1 MNKQI
6 ANWQGKHVWIVGASS
21 GIGEALAKLLLSK
34 GAVLALSA
42 RRAEP
47 LGAILSAATAE
58 QASAMHLILPLD
70 TTIPEQLSA
79 AHEQMRKEWPRLD
92 VVVWLAGTYQA
103 MRADALDLPVIHQ
116 TIAANLTS
124 VYNGLSVFLPTMIK
138 QKSGIVTLVSSV
150 AGYSGLPKALVYG
163 PTKAALI
170 NLAEVLYTD
179 LKPHG
184 ISVYLVNPGF
194 VATPLTAQNEFKMP
208 ALITSEVAAL
218 EIVKGLEKGNFEI
231 HFPKRFT
238 RVLKF
243 LRILP
248 YRLYFALTKNLP

>member
-1 MNKQI
+1 MNQRI

-21 GIGEALAKLLLSK
+21 GIGEALARLLLAQ
-34 GAVLALSA
+34 GAILALSS

-47 LGAILSAATAE
+47 LTAIVQSATPE
-58 QASAMHLILPLD
+58 QAQAKHLVLPLD
-70 TTIPEQLSA
+70 TTIPEQISA
-79 AHEQMRKEWPRLD
+79 AHAKLRANWPRLD

-103 MRADALDLPVIHQ
+103 MRADAMDLPVIHQ

-124 VYNGLSVFLPTMIK
+124 VYNGLSTFVPTMIE
-138 QKSGIVTLVSSV
+138 QKNGVVALVSSV

-208 ALITSEVAAL
+208 ALITSQEAAL
-218 EIVKGLEKGNFEI
+218 QIVKGLEKGSFEI

-248 YRLYFALTKNLP
+248 YRLYFALTKNLT